1 MLRIFLWIGI
11 IIGIIFLALGL
22 TVVILNLWFIQLKK
36 DKYTDAD
43 RWRFVSWLASWAV
56 PLLTFSRT
64 ELEGLEKLDKENIE
78 TGVIYANH
86 HSIFDIFALL
96 KTIKRQHAYI
106 AKIEVGNIFLLS
118 RGMRLIRC
126 GFLDRDNPRAAVK
139 TISEAVKTVKDNI
152 LMVIFP
158 EGTRVIN
165 APLGTFK
172 AGSFKVAT
180 KAKAAIVPMTIY
192 NAHLVGKRWPLP
204 TTIKIKVHDPIK
216 YEVYKDMDTPK
227 IAAMVEKIVKQDLLQ
242 LEVRDQE

>member
-1 MLRIFLWIGI
+1 MLRILLLIII
-11 IIGIIFLALGL
+11 IIGIIFVLLGL
-22 TVVILNLWFIQLKK
+22 TVVLLNLWFIQLKK

-43 RWRFVSWLASWAV
+43 RWRFISSLASWAV

-64 ELEGLEKLDKENIE
+64 EMDGLEKLDKENIE
-78 TGVIYANH
+78 MGVIYANH

-96 KTIKRQHAYI
+96 KTVKRQHAYI
-106 AKIEVGNIFLLS
+106 AKKEVGNIFLLS

-139 TISEAVKTVKDNI
+139 TISEAVKTVKENI

-158 EGTRVIN
+158 EGTRAIN

-192 NAHLVGKRWPLP
+192 NSQMVGKKWPLP
-204 TTIKIKVHDPIK
+204 TKIKIKVHDPIE
-216 YEVYKDMDTPK
+216 YEEYKDMDTSK
-227 IAAMVEKIVKQDLLQ
+227 IAAMVEKIVKQDLLK
-242 LEVRDQE
+242 LE